1 MVDDDSIMI
10 VAYEVPLV
18 ILIVLHTELSD
29 SQILTFLVSVRGGDR
44 QVLLLTLGSNL
55 SVYIEWTHQV
65 A

>member
-10 VAYEVPLV
+10 VADEV

-55 SVYIEWTHQV
+55 SVYFEWTHQV